1 MSTVAPAARLGWR
14 LLPAVL
20 AGAVA
25 VVAASITIA
34 TLRDHSGVI
43 ARGGR
48 GAAVPVAGALPSW
61 DMQVFPVG
69 TGGGLTK
76 AQRARFDAQRFEVTK
91 LVRRVF
97 DAWLLNHSRDAMI
110 QRHFSETAQRA
121 AAKLDLTLKE
131 GASILA
137 REARIG
143 MVGGVPTSAAAEVRI
158 KGDSWIDRAT
168 LWIRKHEDGWRVV
181 AFDVDR
187 KPVK

>member
-25 VVAASITIA
+25 VVAASITIGA
-34 TLRDHSGVI
+34 LRDHSGVI
-43 ARGGR
+43 ARGR
-48 GAAVPVAGALPSW
+48 DAAPVIAGVLPRW
-61 DMQVFPVG
+61 DMKVFPVG

-76 AQRARFDAQRFEVTK
+76 AQRARFESQRFEVTK
-91 LVRRVF
+91 LVRRVS
-97 DAWLLNHSRDAMI
+97 DAWLLNRSRSATI
-110 QRHFSETAQRA
+110 KRHFSENAQRA

-143 MVGGVPTSAAAEVRI
+143 IAGGVPTSAAAEIRI
-158 KGDSWIDRAT
+158 EGDSWIDRAT
-168 LWIRKHEDGWRVV
+168 LWIRKHDEGWRVV

-187 KPVK
+187 KPVT